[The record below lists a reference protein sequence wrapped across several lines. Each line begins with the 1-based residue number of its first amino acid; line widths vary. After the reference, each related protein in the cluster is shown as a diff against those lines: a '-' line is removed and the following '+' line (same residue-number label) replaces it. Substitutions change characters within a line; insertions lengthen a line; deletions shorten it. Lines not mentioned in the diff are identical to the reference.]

1 MQLNLDE
8 LTAQAHA
15 LVDAG
20 DLVGARE
27 LLDRALS
34 DADPNP
40 AYTTPELA
48 EAADLY
54 ARVLVALG
62 APQEARKLASY
73 AYSAATRLY
82 GSDDQR
88 TLAAGTALA
97 AILYRVGT
105 HGSRQLSARLYQSL
119 IEELSAVEGPE
130 SQRVLYANA
139 DLAVLEHLRGESHAA
154 LDRMDEA
161 WTQHSEVFGE
171 NHPGGIRML
180 ARLGAMERDS
190 GLPELAVEHLALAR
204 ALSRA
209 HLGSD
214 HPLVAQ
220 LTAFMAGSAGQR
232 LRDAEGAPLNLGAD
246 APPAVPPQRIP
257 YDDAAGVS
265 AEPAYST
272 QAWPPLIADPLTDD
286 LPFRGEQPPWFVEE
300 SGVAAEPEVAP
311 DQPAAT
317 AAPTGAA
324 AGATAGAAA
333 GAAYAEAA
341 REPARPARGWERV
354 RTWRVVRQRRPRS
367 EQALFVPRR
376 GDQGLLPVVI
386 AVLVVVLLGTI
397 AIAAGVALFNDGRAD
412 PVVGRT
418 VAPVVTVSPQITTV
432 APNAP
437 APTTVVAPPPADA
450 PPTGFAINDT
460 RDAVTLNW
468 TYPAGATGP
477 VVISAGLPGREPRVI
492 SERPAGTNSYV
503 VHGLPRDTN
512 FCFSVGV
519 RYDAATLSEGPT
531 VCTARA
537 GG

>member
-8 LTAQAHA
+8 LTAQTHA

-20 DLVGARE
+20 DLGGARE

-40 AYTTPELA
+40 AHATPELA

-54 ARVLVALG
+54 ARVLVAFG
-62 APQEARKLASY
+62 APHDARPWAFY

-82 GSDDQR
+82 GSDHQR
-88 TLAAGTALA
+88 TLAAGSALA

-105 HGSRQLSARLYQSL
+105 QGSRQRSARLFQSL
-119 IEELSAVEGPE
+119 IDELSAVEGPE

-139 DLAVLEHLRGESHAA
+139 DLAVLEHLRGDSHAA
-154 LDRMDEA
+154 LDRMEEA
-161 WTQHSEVFGE
+161 WTQHNEVYGE

-204 ALSRA
+204 ALGRA
-209 HLGSD
+209 HLGPD
-214 HPLVAQ
+214 HPLVAH
-220 LTAFMAGSAGQR
+220 LTAFMAGGAGQR

-246 APPAVPPQRIP
+246 ESPAVPPQRTP
-257 YDDAAGVS
+257 YDDAGVS
-265 AEPAYST
+265 AEPAYSIR
-272 QAWPPLIADPLTDD
+272 AWPPLVADPLTDD
-286 LPFRGEQPPWFVEE
+286 LPFRGEQPPWFVGQGEA
-300 SGVAAEPEVAP
+300 AAEPEAVP
-311 DQPAAT
+311 DQPVAT
-317 AAPTGAA
+317 AA
-324 AGATAGAAA
+324 AGAAA
-333 GAAYAEAA
+333 GAAYAAA
-341 REPARPARGWERV
+341 ADDPVRPARGWERV
-354 RTWRVVRQRRPRS
+354 RTWRVVRDRRPRTD
-367 EQALFVPRR
+367 QALFVPPRAN
-376 GDQGLLPVVI
+376 QGSLPLVI
-386 AVLVVVLLGTI
+386 AVLVVLLLGTI
-397 AIAAGVALFNDGRAD
+397 AVAAGVALVDDSRSD
-412 PVVGRT
+412 PVGGTTVG
-418 VAPVVTVSPQITTV
+418 PVVTVSPQVTTV

-437 APTTVVAPPPADA
+437 APTTVVVPPPADA
-450 PPTGFAINDT
+450 PPTGFAINDS

-477 VVISAGLPGREPRVI
+477 VVISAAPRGREPRVI
-492 SERPAGTNSYV
+492 SERPAGTSSYV
-503 VHGLPRDTN
+503 VHGLPGDTN

-519 RYDAATLSEGPT
+519 RYDADTLSKGPT

>member
-8 LTAQAHA
+8 LTAEAHA

-27 LLDRALS
+27 LLDGALSGGALS

-40 AYTTPELA
+40 ALATPELA
-48 EAADLY
+48 DAADLY

-62 APQEARKLASY
+62 APHDARPWAFY

-88 TLAAGTALA
+88 TLAAGSALA

-105 HGSRQLSARLYQSL
+105 HGSRRRSALLFQSL
-119 IEELSAVEGPE
+119 IDELSAVEGPE

-139 DLAVLEHLRGESHAA
+139 DLAVLEHLRGEDHAA

-161 WTQHSEVFGE
+161 WTQHSEVYGE
-171 NHPGGIRML
+171 KHPGGIRML

-209 HLGSD
+209 HLGPD

-220 LTAFMAGSAGQR
+220 LTAFMAGGAGQR

-246 APPAVPPQRIP
+246 EPPAVPPQRIP
-257 YDDAAGVS
+257 YDDTGGV
-265 AEPAYST
+265 ATEPAYST
-272 QAWPPLIADPLTDD
+272 RAWPPLIADPLTDD

-300 SGVAAEPEVAP
+300 SGVAAEPEPAP

-317 AAPTGAA
+317 AAATGTATGATY
-324 AGATAGAAA
+324 AGVAD
-333 GAAYAEAA
+333 
-341 REPARPARGWERV
+341 EPARSPRGWERV
-354 RTWRVVRQRRPRS
+354 RTWRVVRQRRPRT
-367 EQALFVPRR
+367 EQTLFVPRR
-376 GDQGLLPVVI
+376 GDQGLLPTVI
-386 AVLVVVLLGTI
+386 VVLVVVLLGTI
-397 AIAAGVALFNDGRAD
+397 AIVAGTALFNDGRSD

-437 APTTVVAPPPADA
+437 APTTVVPPPADA
-450 PPTGFAINDT
+450 PPTGFGINDT

-477 VVISAGLPGREPRVI
+477 VVIAAGLPGREPRVI

-519 RYDAATLSEGPT
+519 RYDATLSKGPT